1 MRRPRAFHPRDL
13 DLDTAEPQEP
23 SPPPR
28 EYKHGS
34 FDYERLDAASIARQA
49 LTQGEAIARGLP
61 ADRAYLAEQ
70 LRRALLDAYLGVAET
85 ASQTGPPR
93 VVRARTTRASA
104 SAAAAALDAI
114 QFLGLIPADDLLPTI
129 QLLGRLC
136 AMLTRLA
143 ARTLPQ

>member
-1 MRRPRAFHPRDL
+1 MRRPRAFHPRDPEL
-13 DLDTAEPQEP
+13 DSAEPQEAR
-23 SPPPR
+23 PPPR

-61 ADRAYLAEQ
+61 ADRAHLAEQ

-93 VVRARTTRASA
+93 VARARTTRASA

-114 QFLGLIPADDLLPTI
+114 QLLGLIPADDLLPTI